1 MEQDL
6 LSLTRRAFRSVLA
19 KEVLVQDDAAWIS
32 REHNVMKRVE
42 RLVNGDSELP
52 LWGSIN
58 QLPCPMLL
66 GVHSIATGDDR

>member
-1 MEQDL
+1 M
-6 LSLTRRAFRSVLA
+6 
-19 KEVLVQDDAAWIS
+19 IS

>member
-42 RLVNGDSELP
+42 RLVNGDSELHP
-52 LWGSIN
+52 GVLSMN
-58 QLPCPMLL
+58 CPALCFL